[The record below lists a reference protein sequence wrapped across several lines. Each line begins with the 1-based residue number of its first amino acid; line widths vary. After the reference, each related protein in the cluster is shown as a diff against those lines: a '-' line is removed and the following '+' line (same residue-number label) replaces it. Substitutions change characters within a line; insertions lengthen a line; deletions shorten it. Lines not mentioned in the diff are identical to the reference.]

1 MGQRREPSFRV
12 LLLLSCGTR
21 VATPPS
27 ARQADLDVVGDT
39 LPPLTRS
46 TVCSAFHFSASDQSR
61 RRREGD
67 TDPSFLDL
75 LAGRRHEHAS
85 ALDPL
90 GSSGGEGW
98 AESAPGPH
106 QGRHDA
112 SLPLLPQAAD
122 LLARRRPPAP
132 MGTGAGHRHPA
143 LQPGSE

>member
-98 AESAPGPH
+98 AESAPGHIRAGTMLRSRCSPK
-106 QGRHDA
+106 QLTS
-112 SLPLLPQAAD
+112 SLAA
-122 LLARRRPPAP
+122 ARRRRWGRAPAIDN
-132 MGTGAGHRHPA
+132 PA